1 MIVHAVFI
9 GSPGLPGFPVSKTK
23 VKKKPEM
30 LILRPNLHDYGK
42 EIRKY
47 PSKGFR

>member
-1 MIVHAVFI
+1 MQDFI
-9 GSPGLPGFPVSKTK
+9 GRLRSQSFLVGKTK

-30 LILRPNLHDYGK
+30 LILRLNLHDNGK

-47 PSKGFR
+47 LGKGLR

>member
-1 MIVHAVFI
+1 MF
-9 GSPGLPGFPVSKTK
+9 PGWKTK

-30 LILRPNLHDYGK
+30 LILRSNLHDNGK

-47 PSKGFR
+47 PGKGLR